1 MSPYVL
7 TKDGFETQF
16 AVNYLGHFLL
26 THLLLPRLIQAGT
39 KNRAARMVNLSSI
52 GHTFGWFKLDYLQAK

>member
-26 THLLLPRLIQAGT
+26 THLLLPRLIEAGK
-39 KNRAARMVNLSSI
+39 KNKAARIVNLSSI
-52 GHTFGWFKLDYLQAK
+52 GHAFGWFEIDDLQAK

>member
-39 KNRAARMVNLSSI
+39 KNRAARMGNLSSI